1 MARLNHMAIM
11 CREPERLKDFYARW
25 FGFEE
30 IGRTKNGTIHLTEG
44 YFNVALMKHRSD
56 IPEDDQRMGLH
67 HLGFEVENIEE
78 IRKRLAELDPSTKI
92 EKRSR
97 SKYGEYRVKDPEGI
111 PIDVSEKGYATKGDR
126 RIPGIRHIATCN
138 KDPIRKFEFYS
149 KVFGMRDAGRTEDE
163 VKLHIAMSLSRE
175 PGSPV
180 PRPQRSDSR
189 PPARFAGDGFTNLAI
204 LPWPSTEPRLGF
216 NHFGFLV
223 RNPQEL
229 MYRIAEQD
237 GTRLDQRPADRF
249 AEYRIWD
256 PEGNAIDLSEKKG
269 YKVDVDKVERIEN

>member
-1 MARLNHMAIM
+1 MTRLNHMAIM

-25 FGFEE
+25 FDFEE

-67 HLGFEVENIEE
+67 HLGFEVESVEE
-78 IRKRLAELDPSTKI
+78 IRKRLAEFDPNTKI
-92 EKRSR
+92 EKRTS
-97 SKYGEYRVKDPEGI
+97 SVYGEYRIKDPEGI
-111 PIDVSEKGYATKGDR
+111 PIDLSEKGYGAKGDR
-126 RIPGIRHIATCN
+126 RIPGIRHIATSN
-138 KDPIRKFEFYS
+138 KDPERKFQFYS
-149 KVFGMRDAGRTEDE
+149 MVLGMRDAGRSEEE
-163 VKLHIAMSLSRE
+163 VKQHITMSLGRA
-175 PGSPV
+175 PDDRARQRRAPN
-180 PRPQRSDSR
+180 RPL
-189 PPARFAGDGFTNLAI
+189 ARFAGDGFTNLAI
-204 LPWPSTEPRLGF
+204 LPSPSTEPRMGF

-229 MYRIAEQD
+229 MDRIAEKD

-269 YKVDVDKVERIEN
+269 YKVDVDKVEQIKD